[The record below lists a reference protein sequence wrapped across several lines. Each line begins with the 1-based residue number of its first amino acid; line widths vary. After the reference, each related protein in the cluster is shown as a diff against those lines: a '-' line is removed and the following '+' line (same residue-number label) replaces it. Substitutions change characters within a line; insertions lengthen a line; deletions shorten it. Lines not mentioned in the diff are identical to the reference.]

1 MSDTTASTTFA
12 NPFPIVVGFP
22 VRGYEIDSLGHVNNA
37 VYLQW
42 MEHARWEMS
51 KVPAFALFAGV
62 IPVVRH
68 LEIDYRMPV
77 FYGEDVEV
85 MMWPRRC
92 QNTSFVLGG
101 AIRITKSEDASRV
114 GKIAVV
120 IGNALACTD
129 MKGGK
134 LPVPDAFRAFFPA
147 EDTGFHPPA
156 SILS

>member
-1 MSDTTASTTFA
+1 
-12 NPFPIVVGFP
+12 
-22 VRGYEIDSLGHVNNA
+22 
-37 VYLQW
+37 

-62 IPVVRH
+62 IPVVGH

-85 MMWPRRC
+85 IMWPRRC

-129 MKGGK
+129 MNGGK
-134 LPVPDAFRAFFPA
+134 LPVPDEFRAFFPA
-147 EDTGFHPPA
+147 EDTGFQPPA
-156 SILS
+156 SVLS